1 MSQSQIPSTASADP
15 TNPSPPA
22 APRRPPLRRSR
33 DDRVLGGVCVGVAR
47 YLGIDPVLV
56 RVIVVA
62 LAIFGGGGILLYLAA
77 WFLIPEEGRDQ
88 SAAQQLIGGGSSTT
102 TLLVVVGIVVVVSLM
117 LSTSG
122 MWFGMGPHFGP
133 PGALLLIGV
142 IALTVWLVRRN
153 DADPEPPTVQQTLTT
168 QTHEVTAVTST
179 VDQPTQ
185 VLDAPTAPPS
195 GPTYYGTATYEPD
208 PTPPPVKPKQPSSV
222 LGLLTVSMTALV
234 AGILITIDLASSNSA
249 ISSTTVLAAS
259 LAVVAVGL
267 LIGTFVGRSRGL
279 IVLGVILALTT
290 AASSALESVDLSGGV
305 GERSWHPTTSQAA
318 AENFRLGVGEAT
330 LDLRDLPPSSTT
342 VVDPVS
348 ASVGIGKLIV
358 LVPDDVDVDLS
369 AQIGLGQVNINGETV
384 SRNNADVNTTIDVP
398 NETGT
403 IALDLEVGM
412 GDIAVRTHTPTDLRH
427 PEQGA
432 QR

>member
-1 MSQSQIPSTASADP
+1 MSQTPNQPTVDATAP
-15 TNPSPPA
+15 TPPPTA
-22 APRRPPLRRSR
+22 GPQRPPLRRSR
-33 DDRVLGGVCVGVAR
+33 DDRVLGGVCTGVAR

-77 WFLIPEEGRDQ
+77 WFLIPEEGRDE
-88 SAAQQLIGGGSSTT
+88 SAAQQLIGGHSSSTV
-102 TLLVVVGIVVVVSLM
+102 LLVVVGIVVVASLM

-133 PGALLLIGV
+133 PGALLLIGA

-153 DADPEPPTVQQTLTT
+153 DTPSVTAAPTQPTPS
-168 QTHEVTAVTST
+168 HEVTSMTSS

-185 VLDAPTAPPS
+185 VLAVTTAPPN

-208 PTPPPVKPKQPSSV
+208 PTPPVKPNKPRSV
-222 LGLLTVSMTALV
+222 LGLLTVSVTALV
-234 AGILITIDLASSNSA
+234 AGILITINMANSTSA
-249 ISSTTVLAAS
+249 ITTTTVLAAS

-279 IVLGVILALTT
+279 IVLGIILSLTT
-290 AASSALESVDLSGGV
+290 AASAALEAVDISGGV
-305 GERSWHPTTSQAA
+305 GERNWAPTTSQAA
-318 AENFRLGVGEAT
+318 AEDFRLGVGEAT
-330 LDLRDLPPSSTT
+330 LDLRDLAIPSTGL
-342 VVDPVS
+342 VDPVS

-369 AQIGLGQVNINGETV
+369 AEVGLGQVNINGELA
-384 SRNNADVNTTIDVP
+384 SRNDADVHTTIDVP
-398 NETGT
+398 NEAGT
-403 IALDLEVGM
+403 IALDLEMGL
-412 GDIAVRTHTPTDLRH
+412 GDIAVRTHSTTAVNHL
-427 PEQGA
+427 EQGA
-432 QR
+432 LR